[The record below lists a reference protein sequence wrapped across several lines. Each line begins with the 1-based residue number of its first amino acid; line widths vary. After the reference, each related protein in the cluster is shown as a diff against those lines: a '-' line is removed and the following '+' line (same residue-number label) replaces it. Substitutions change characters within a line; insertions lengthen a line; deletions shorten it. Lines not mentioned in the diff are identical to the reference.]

1 MEKITNDI
9 LRPASKSHIL
19 DEEKNTEHAM
29 KAIRM
34 EHDSIKQKLCYVLGQ
49 DWDQNVKIIPDF
61 EEGSKHLLSTRGN
74 IFEYFIN
81 FIELIFITLWIY
93 YYSDF
98 YKIVKNNL
106 KRIIQ
111 IPCCFCK
118 RIEEC

>member
-9 LRPASKSHIL
+9 LRPATKSRIL

-61 EEGSKHLLSTRGN
+61 EEGSKHLLSTRGRP
-74 IFEYFIN
+74 FHTSS
-81 FIELIFITLWIY
+81 ELPGDLTT
-93 YYSDF
+93 SSCG
-98 YKIVKNNL
+98 
-106 KRIIQ
+106 Q
-111 IPCCFCK
+111 IS
-118 RIEEC
+118 

>member
-9 LRPASKSHIL
+9 LRPATKSRIL
-19 DEEKNTEHAM
+19 DEEKNTENAM

-74 IFEYFIN
+74 IFEFIN
-81 FIELIFITLWIY
+81 FIKVL
-93 YYSDF
+93 DF
-98 YKIVKNNL
+98 EF
-106 KRIIQ
+106 RIIG
-111 IPCCFCK
+111 ISTNL
-118 RIEEC
+118 

>member
-74 IFEYFIN
+74 IFEYFIG
-81 FIELIFITLWIY
+81 FIEVFAFEIRFIVISTKL
-93 YYSDF
+93 
-98 YKIVKNNL
+98 
-106 KRIIQ
+106 
-111 IPCCFCK
+111 
-118 RIEEC
+118 

>member
-81 FIELIFITLWIY
+81 FIEVLAFE
-93 YYSDF
+93 F
-98 YKIVKNNL
+98 
-106 KRIIQ
+106 RILVIST
-111 IPCCFCK
+111 K
-118 RIEEC
+118 L

>member
-81 FIELIFITLWIY
+81 FIELIFISL
-93 YYSDF
+93 
-98 YKIVKNNL
+98 
-106 KRIIQ
+106 
-111 IPCCFCK
+111 
-118 RIEEC
+118 

>member
-9 LRPASKSHIL
+9 LRPATKSHIM

-81 FIELIFITLWIY
+81 FIELIFISL
-93 YYSDF
+93 
-98 YKIVKNNL
+98 
-106 KRIIQ
+106 
-111 IPCCFCK
+111 
-118 RIEEC
+118 

>member
-74 IFEYFIN
+74 IFEYFIY
-81 FIELIFITLWIY
+81 FIEVLAFE
-93 YYSDF
+93 F
-98 YKIVKNNL
+98 
-106 KRIIQ
+106 RIIV
-111 IPCCFCK
+111 ISTK
-118 RIEEC
+118 L

>member
-9 LRPASKSHIL
+9 LRPAWKSHIL

-81 FIELIFITLWIY
+81 FIELIFITL
-93 YYSDF
+93 
-98 YKIVKNNL
+98 
-106 KRIIQ
+106 
-111 IPCCFCK
+111 
-118 RIEEC
+118 

>member
-9 LRPASKSHIL
+9 LRPSSKSHIL

-81 FIELIFITLWIY
+81 FIELIFISL
-93 YYSDF
+93 
-98 YKIVKNNL
+98 
-106 KRIIQ
+106 
-111 IPCCFCK
+111 
-118 RIEEC
+118 

>member
-9 LRPASKSHIL
+9 LRPALKSHIL

-81 FIELIFITLWIY
+81 FIELIFITL
-93 YYSDF
+93 
-98 YKIVKNNL
+98 
-106 KRIIQ
+106 
-111 IPCCFCK
+111 
-118 RIEEC
+118 

>member
-9 LRPASKSHIL
+9 LRPATKSRIL

-81 FIELIFITLWIY
+81 FIELIFISL
-93 YYSDF
+93 
-98 YKIVKNNL
+98 
-106 KRIIQ
+106 
-111 IPCCFCK
+111 
-118 RIEEC
+118 

>member
-9 LRPASKSHIL
+9 LRPATKSRIL

-29 KAIRM
+29 KAIRI

-81 FIELIFITLWIY
+81 FIELIFISL
-93 YYSDF
+93 
-98 YKIVKNNL
+98 
-106 KRIIQ
+106 
-111 IPCCFCK
+111 
-118 RIEEC
+118 

>member
-81 FIELIFITLWIY
+81 FIELIFITL
-93 YYSDF
+93 
-98 YKIVKNNL
+98 
-106 KRIIQ
+106 
-111 IPCCFCK
+111 
-118 RIEEC
+118 